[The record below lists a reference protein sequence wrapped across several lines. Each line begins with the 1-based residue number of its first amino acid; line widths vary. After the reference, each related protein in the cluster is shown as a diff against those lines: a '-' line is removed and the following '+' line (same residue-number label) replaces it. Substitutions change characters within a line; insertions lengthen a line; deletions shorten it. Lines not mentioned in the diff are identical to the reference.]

1 MLWTFTNLEVHNKEN
16 IGLFELRKQIKTLLI
31 CIANDH
37 TNRSR
42 LFGKWYFAN
51 SLSSRVTDI
60 KRLVTKSSD
69 QKILQSL
76 FDIEGYIIMKYF
88 QNLRIL

>member
-1 MLWTFTNLEVHNKEN
+1 MLLTFTNFEVHNKEN
-16 IGLFELRKQIKTLLI
+16 IGLFELRKQIKTLHI

-51 SLSSRVTDI
+51 SFSTRVIDI

-76 FDIEGYIIMKYF
+76 FEIEAYIVIKYF
-88 QNLRIL
+88 